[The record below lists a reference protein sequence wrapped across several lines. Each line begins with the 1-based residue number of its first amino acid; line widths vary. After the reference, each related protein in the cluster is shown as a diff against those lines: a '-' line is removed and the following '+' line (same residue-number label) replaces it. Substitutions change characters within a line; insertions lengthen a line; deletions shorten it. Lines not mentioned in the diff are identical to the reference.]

1 MCYGGCDC
9 HRCMGEPITPM
20 TRKELMEQGGTDIL
34 MRDLTKAGQEI
45 ADLREKVA
53 HLEKL
58 IVIADNT
65 GRMDPYWKTA
75 TPKDVLDAFE
85 FQGAMTRVL
94 LEETDERRE
103 TIKKLEAEILQLKGE
118 I

>member
-1 MCYGGCDC
+1 MTTSKTDTKGTL
-9 HRCMGEPITPM
+9 ITKLPPVPV
-20 TRKELMEQGGTDIL
+20 
-34 MRDLTKAGQEI
+34 MRDLTNAGQEN

-75 TPKDVLDAFE
+75 KPEDVLDAFE

-94 LEETDERRE
+94 LEENDERWE
-103 TIKKLEAEILQLKGE
+103 TIKKLQTEIIQLRGE

>member
-9 HRCMGEPITPM
+9 HRCMGEPIAPM
-20 TRKELMEQGGTDIL
+20 TRKELMDQGGTDIL
-34 MRDLTKAGQEI
+34 MRDLVKAGQEI

-53 HLEKL
+53 QLLKL
-58 IVIADNT
+58 IFIADET

-75 TPKDVLDAFE
+75 TPKDVLDAFQ

-94 LEETDERRE
+94 LEETDEQHK
-103 TIKKLEAEILQLKGE
+103 TIKNLESEILQLRGE
-118 I
+118 V